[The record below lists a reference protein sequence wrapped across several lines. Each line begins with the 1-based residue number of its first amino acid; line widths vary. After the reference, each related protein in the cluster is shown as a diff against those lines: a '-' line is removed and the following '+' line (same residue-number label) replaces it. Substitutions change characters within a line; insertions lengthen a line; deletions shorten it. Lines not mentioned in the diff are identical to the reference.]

1 MKVYGLLMS
10 LFGVFIAGVL
20 ISKFGLLR
28 SLILGSTLLM
38 ASNLSFA
45 LLATT
50 HTPTLL
56 GLGLVNGLDNLALSV
71 QGTAFL
77 TFLSGLTSPRYTATQ
92 YALLSSLYALPG
104 KILEGMSG
112 FVVEHIGYPAF
123 FVYTASLSIVGLV
136 FLYVLTRYGL
146 TGSGVLTGAPRT
158 TTEFALEE
166 GADVP
171 RT

>member
-1 MKVYGLLMS
+1 
-10 LFGVFIAGVL
+10 
-20 ISKFGLLR
+20 
-28 SLILGSTLLM
+28 
-38 ASNLSFA
+38 
-45 LLATT
+45 
-50 HTPTLL
+50 
-56 GLGLVNGLDNLALSV
+56 
-71 QGTAFL
+71 
-77 TFLSGLTSPRYTATQ
+77 
-92 YALLSSLYALPG
+92 
-104 KILEGMSG
+104 MSG

-146 TGSGVLTGAPRT
+146 TRSGVLTGAPRA